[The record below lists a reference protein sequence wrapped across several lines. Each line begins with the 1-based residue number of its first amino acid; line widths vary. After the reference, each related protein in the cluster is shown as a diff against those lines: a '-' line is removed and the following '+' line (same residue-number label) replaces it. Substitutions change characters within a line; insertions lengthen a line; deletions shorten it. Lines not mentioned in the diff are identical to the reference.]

1 MTHHFTRRAL
11 LTSALSSVATI
22 AFAEA
27 PLTSLRPTARPNLDP
42 ASSPLAQ
49 VTTSQIVQD
58 ANLNGVVGFV
68 VADAKTGLLLEGTDA
83 DVGLPPASVTKAV
96 TALFALDALGPDY
109 RFKTRVLGT
118 GPVVDGVLQGDL
130 ILAGGGNPNFV
141 TDELSALV
149 KQFVDTGIT
158 KITGSFQVWGEAL
171 PYREEIDPPQLDHLG
186 YNPSVGGLNLNFNRV
201 HFEWKRANGRYSI
214 AMDARS
220 ETQRPLVY
228 TSRMRIVDRSL
239 PIYTYAKAGK
249 IDEWTVARGAL
260 GNAGSRWLPVRNPAI
275 YAGDVFQTM
284 ARAMGVPLPNPEKIA
299 VLPEGTEIASHESES
314 LTEMMRS
321 MLRFSTNLTAEGAG
335 LTATR
340 EIAGRPFEL
349 PESATQMTS
358 WAAQLAGVRA
368 EFADHSGLSDR
379 SRISA
384 QDMVGILRDPASA
397 ARLKP
402 ILKNIVIVDDDRKA
416 IDNFPAEVVAK
427 TGTLNFVSSLAG
439 YIKTQDGTDLVF
451 AIFAADLEARARGK
465 AAGDEQPA
473 GSSSWNARAKRLQQ
487 RLLKRWSLV
496 YAEQA

>member
-1 MTHHFTRRAL
+1 MTHQLTRRAL
-11 LTSALSSVATI
+11 LTSALSSVATV
-22 AFAEA
+22 AFADA
-27 PLTSLRPTARPNLDP
+27 PLTSLRPTARPDLDP
-42 ASSPLAQ
+42 ATSPLAQ
-49 VTTSQIVQD
+49 VTASEIIAD

-68 VADAKTGLLLEGTDA
+68 VADAKTGQMLESTDA
-83 DVGLPPASVTKAV
+83 DIGLPPASVTKAV

-109 RFKTRVLGT
+109 RFKTRLLGT
-118 GPVVDGVLQGDL
+118 GPVIDGVLQGDL
-130 ILAGGGNPNFV
+130 ILAGGGDPNFV

-149 KQFVDTGIT
+149 KTFVDTGIT
-158 KITGSFQVWGEAL
+158 KIAGTFKVWGEAL

-201 HFEWKRANGRYSI
+201 HFEWKRAGGRYTI

-239 PIYTYAKAGK
+239 PIYTYARAGH

-260 GNAGSRWLPVRNPAI
+260 GNAGSRWLPVRNPAL

-284 ARAMGVPLPNPEKIA
+284 ARALGVPLPNPIKIKD
-299 VLPEGTEIASHESES
+299 LPDGTELASHESAS
-314 LTEMMRS
+314 LTEVMRS
-321 MLRFSTNLTAEGAG
+321 MLRFSTNITAEGAG

-340 EIAGRPFEL
+340 EIVGRPFAL
-349 PESATQMTS
+349 PESADCMTR
-358 WAAQLAGVRA
+358 WTADRA
-368 EFADHSGLSDR
+368 NIRADFADHSGLSDQ

-384 QDMVGILRDPASA
+384 QDMVGLLRDPETAQIL
-397 ARLKP
+397 RP
-402 ILKNIVIVDDDRKA
+402 ILKKILIRDDDRNV
-416 IDNFPAEVVAK
+416 IENFPAQVVAK
-427 TGTLNFVSSLAG
+427 TGTLNFVSTLAG
-439 YIKTQDGTDLVF
+439 YIKIDGGDDLVF

-473 GSSSWNARAKRLQQ
+473 GSSSWNTRAKRLQQ
-487 RLLKRWSLV
+487 RLIKRWSLV